1 MCLWS
6 QGREE
11 RGAGG
16 EERWRSRGEEE
27 MKEKNHIQT
36 HLQDD
41 ANENENHGQVSLKTW
56 VESLSWTPTKAL
68 ARDYDLY

>member
-1 MCLWS
+1 
-6 QGREE
+6 
-11 RGAGG
+11 
-16 EERWRSRGEEE
+16 
-27 MKEKNHIQT
+27 MKEKNDIQT

-41 ANENENHGQVSLKTW
+41 ANEKGNHGQVSLKTW